1 MKKNSVNTQTE
12 ALRLA
17 DEAAAELQEQQVLV
31 AERLMDCDHCGGT
44 GVDGDVDDRG
54 RTIDV
59 QCRSCA
65 GSGKS
70 RYFGKC
76 ADGKRCLQGCL
87 GTEGCYWENRAAK
100 EQPAQQPDDERIA
113 ALRTLDYCHGLKAGW
128 NFCAADDDP
137 GFERAIAGTSEVV
150 RILKTQ
156 PAQQQEQE
164 LVAWA

>member
-65 GSGKS
+65 GSGK
-70 RYFGKC
+70 
-76 ADGKRCLQGCL
+76 
-87 GTEGCYWENRAAK
+87 T
-100 EQPAQQPDDERIA
+100 AQQE
-113 ALRTLDYCHGLKAGW
+113 HV
-128 NFCAADDDP
+128 
-137 GFERAIAGTSEVV
+137 EHTSV
-150 RILKTQ
+150 RRSG
-156 PAQQQEQE
+156 PHM
-164 LVAWA
+164 